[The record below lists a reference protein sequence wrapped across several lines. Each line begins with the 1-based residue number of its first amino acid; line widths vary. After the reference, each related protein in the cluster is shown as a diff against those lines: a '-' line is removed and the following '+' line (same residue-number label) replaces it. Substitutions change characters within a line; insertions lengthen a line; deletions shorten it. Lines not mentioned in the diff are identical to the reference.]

1 VASDGY
7 KVLQSLIER
16 QALLDNDKLLTTGE
30 EMMRG
35 KVLAYCQVYDMA
47 EVLIQTVEA
56 AEKNARLRQQLEHE
70 HPDPGAARFWGSPNF
85 YAYRKP

>member
-1 VASDGY
+1 MASEGY
-7 KVLQSLIER
+7 HVLKDLIER

-35 KVLAYCQVYDMA
+35 KVLAYCQIYDMA

-56 AEKNARLRQQLEHE
+56 AEKDAKLRQQLERE
-70 HPDPGAARFWGSPNF
+70 RPDPGAARFWGSPNW
-85 YAYRKP
+85 YSVRKP